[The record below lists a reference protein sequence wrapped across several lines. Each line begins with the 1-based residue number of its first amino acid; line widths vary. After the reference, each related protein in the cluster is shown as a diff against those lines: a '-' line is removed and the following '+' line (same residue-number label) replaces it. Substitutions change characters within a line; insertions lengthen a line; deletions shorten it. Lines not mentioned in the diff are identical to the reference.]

1 MLRPHP
7 HLHVNENLWTAKN
20 PCYPLFPLYWGYGIM
35 DIYNVGDQGRKA
47 IEGTNNNFKLSSYFC
62 LFYGGKSQN
71 ISSTRE
77 SCNIIIKGES

>member
-1 MLRPHP
+1 
-7 HLHVNENLWTAKN
+7 
-20 PCYPLFPLYWGYGIM
+20 M

-62 LFYGGKSQN
+62 HFYGGKSQN

-77 SCNIIIKGES
+77 SCNKLLHAFYCAVQFNALTL